1 MGTTEVAA
9 GILIDK
15 KNQILLAQRSK
26 DKPFPL
32 QWEFPGGKLFKNE
45 TSRHALKRELK
56 EELDIIIQNPK
67 FLIHIE
73 HDYELLKVK
82 IDFFVVYS
90 WLGHVRNNENQILK
104 WCIYDCLSS
113 MNLLEADL
121 TVAEKIKDF
130 INKPIQINR

>member
-1 MGTTEVAA
+1 MGTIEVAA

-90 WLGHVRNNENQILK
+90 WLGHVRNN
-104 WCIYDCLSS
+104 DCLLYTSPSPRDRTRSRMPSS
-113 MNLLEADL
+113 A
-121 TVAEKIKDF
+121 
-130 INKPIQINR
+130 

>member
-1 MGTTEVAA
+1 MAA

-45 TSRHALKRELK
+45 TSRHALKRELN
-56 EELDIIIQNPK
+56 EDLDIIIQNPK

-73 HDYELLKVK
+73 HNYELLKVK

-90 WLGHVRNNENQILK
+90 WLGHVRNNENQIF
-104 WCIYDCLSS
+104 IYKVNGL
-113 MNLLEADL
+113 NLIYIKQLYDEL
-121 TVAEKIKDF
+121 VA
-130 INKPIQINR
+130 